1 VASATCGTLFPTG
14 WCGLAGDVG
23 RTDTASTNRFGWTI
37 GGGVE
42 ATVWS
47 SWLVRAEYR
56 HTDYGTFNYTLLQA
70 ASNLDAFSASLRYRT
85 NTALVGFPYRFGGL
99 TSTPVTDRSGEKYHW
114 ARILIL
120 AALAVQSA
128 ASGIVSGTAWAL
140 IGVSMLQKA
149 ILCWSRLLTPNKMLL
164 LEFTRSAIDVTH
176 PTGQRQ
182 AMKVSW
188 SNEGARRAFSASSA

>member
-56 HTDYGTFNYTLLQA
+56 HTDYGTFNYTL
-70 ASNLDAFSASLRYRT
+70 
-85 NTALVGFPYRFGGL
+85 
-99 TSTPVTDRSGEKYHW
+99 
-114 ARILIL
+114 
-120 AALAVQSA
+120 
-128 ASGIVSGTAWAL
+128 
-140 IGVSMLQKA
+140 
-149 ILCWSRLLTPNKMLL
+149 
-164 LEFTRSAIDVTH
+164 
-176 PTGQRQ
+176 
-182 AMKVSW
+182 
-188 SNEGARRAFSASSA
+188 